1 MDVDDA
7 PEGDAIDAIIMDMPF
22 IMLLLSRPGLI
33 IMLAMG
39 ADDGLLALL
48 PMLRFLEGGVEMEAG
63 AGIWVDGAERPGSLG
78 MTLLFSLNSSVDGR
92 WGW

>member
-7 PEGDAIDAIIMDMPF
+7 PEGDATEAIIIDMPF
-22 IMLLLSRPGLI
+22 IIPLLLSRPGLI
-33 IMLAMG
+33 IMLAIG

-48 PMLRFLEGGVEMEAG
+48 PMLRFLEGGVETEAG

-78 MTLLFSLNSSVDGR
+78 MTLLFSSSADGR
-92 WGW
+92 LG